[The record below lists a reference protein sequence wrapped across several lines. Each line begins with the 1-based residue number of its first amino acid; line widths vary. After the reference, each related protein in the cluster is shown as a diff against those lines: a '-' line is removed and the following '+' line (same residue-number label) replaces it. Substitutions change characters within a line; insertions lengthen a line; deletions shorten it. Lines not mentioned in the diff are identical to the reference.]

1 MNMEQISIF
10 SQQGED
16 NLVIEKNQKLTTL
29 PYLGKQF
36 SVSFQLLFR
45 YFPTVNPYESVLH
58 LTVGPNAGS
67 LGSRIPGIWATKYNK
82 LMVVHSINGKW
93 DAYREVAGMNGS
105 FWHSVSVSQELRNGK
120 V

>member
-1 MNMEQISIF
+1 MEQVSIF
-10 SQQGED
+10 SMQGED
-16 NLVIEKNQKLTTL
+16 NLVIEKNQKITTL

-67 LGSRIPGIWATKYNK
+67 LGSRIPGIWATKYRK
-82 LMVVHSINGKW
+82 LMVVHSINGNWKFGS
-93 DAYREVAGMNGS
+93 EVSGMNGS